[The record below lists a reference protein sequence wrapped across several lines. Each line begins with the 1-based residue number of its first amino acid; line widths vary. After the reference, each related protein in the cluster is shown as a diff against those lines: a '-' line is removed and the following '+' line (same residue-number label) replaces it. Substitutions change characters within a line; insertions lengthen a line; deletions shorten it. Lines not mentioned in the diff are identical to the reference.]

1 MVFSSMFLTM
11 SGEPPSCLLGRLPAW
26 YVLLG
31 MLAVLFALN
40 LATLEIIESLLSS
53 LMFCLA
59 WLIVRNQ
66 MQDAPKYVVIYS
78 ILCVLNFFF
87 DAVPLII
94 SLHGRSAVTVEPGY
108 QTSYDGVEQSTYTR
122 TVLTTPFFD
131 VAQGFVYNAE
141 SVAIILSPLT
151 MLVGTVL
158 SMWAQLDMQQAAIA
172 DEGPVLAHLAGL
184 RGGVDLAG
192 ERTPLRPGRG
202 AHDLRSFVRFQGA
215 SHKLSA

>member
-1 MVFSSMFLTM
+1 MI
-11 SGEPPSCLLGRLPAW
+11 G
-26 YVLLG
+26 
-31 MLAVLFALN
+31 VLFALN

-66 MQDAPKYVVIYS
+66 MQDAPNYVVIYS

-94 SLHGRSAVTVEPGY
+94 SFRGRSAVTVEPGY

-131 VAQGFVYNAE
+131 MTQGFVYNAE
-141 SVAIILSPLT
+141 SVAMILSPLT

-158 SMWAQLDMQQAAIA
+158 SMWAQFDIQQAAVS

-184 RGGVDLAG
+184 RGDGDFAG
-192 ERTPLRPGRG
+192 ERTPLRPGR
-202 AHDLRSFVRFQGA
+202 AVHDPRPFVRFQGV